1 MYDLRAGTFQG
12 FLLEE
17 SAGNQDSDML
27 CSLLDLYITEK
38 KEKRHRKLVL
48 VLDNCRYP
56 TSFFLLLDQSSHL
69 ARFSLSVNKSCKF
82 LNFCQLL
89 VDVGVLEA
97 MQTYYLGNN
106 LVLMSSSWRVAG
118 P

>member
-1 MYDLRAGTFQG
+1 
-12 FLLEE
+12 
-17 SAGNQDSDML
+17 ML

-56 TSFFLLLDQSSHL
+56 TSFFLLLGHQASHL
-69 ARFSLSVNKSCKF
+69 ARFSLSVNKSYKF

-89 VDVGVLEA
+89 VDAGVLEG
-97 MQTYYLGNN
+97 MQIYYLYENHAKGKYRDCFVF
-106 LVLMSSSWRVAG
+106 LEAITRS
-118 P
+118 